1 MNVCFA
7 KIWRSPRQDIRLAS
21 FSNWGLQLFNV
32 TCWQIFSPKQTK
44 KSSSVTRAFDS
55 NGGEAMMLFR

>member
-1 MNVCFA
+1 MKF
-7 KIWRSPRQDIRLAS
+7 
-21 FSNWGLQLFNV
+21 QLNDF
-32 TCWQIFSPKQTK
+32 TCSQMFSPKQTK